1 MDTTLLK
8 DCLGDE
14 LYAQVTEKLKG
25 ADGLRI
31 IATGDGSWLPK
42 SRLDAEIAKR
52 NELKKTVEELTEK
65 ARAGEDLRLENEK
78 LQRETAELRREAEI
92 REAINAAHARD
103 ARVVERMIDRE
114 RLEEKGVNEQIGEL
128 RERYPYLFGAVR
140 GGFGGVK
147 LGAETPAARGD
158 MNDAIRAAAGRY

>member
-8 DCLGDE
+8 ECLGEE
-14 LYAQVTEKLKG
+14 LYAQVAEKLEG
-25 ADGLRI
+25 AEGLRI

-52 NELKKTVEELTEK
+52 NELKKTVEELTV
-65 ARAGEDLRLENEK
+65 RAQAGDALRGENER
-78 LQRETAELRREAEI
+78 LTRETAELRREAGI
-92 REAINAAHARD
+92 REAILAAHARD
-103 ARVVERMIDRE
+103 AQVVERLIDRE
-114 RLEEKGVNEQIGEL
+114 QLDEKGAEEQIAEL
-128 RERYPYLFGAVR
+128 RERYPYLFGTVR

>member
-25 ADGLRI
+25 ADGRRI

-52 NELKKTVEELTEK
+52 NELKKTVEELKVK
-65 ARAGEDLRLENEK
+65 AEAGDALRSENAR
-78 LQRETAELRREAEI
+78 LARETAELRREADI
-92 REAINAAHARD
+92 RQAVAGAHARD
-103 ARVVERMIDRE
+103 AQVLERLIDRE
-114 RLEEKGVNEQIGEL
+114 RLEEKGPEAQIAEL
-128 RERYPYLFGAVR
+128 RERYPYLFGTVR
-140 GGFGGVK
+140 GGFGGVR
-147 LGAETPAARGD
+147 LGAEQPAARGD